1 MNNIRDKFEAWYQTQ
16 FSEIVDFSLFAPN
29 SAYYKDDDID
39 EAWDVW
45 QAATE
50 QSQKEIEIL
59 LNQQERLIAL
69 VDEKDARIAEL
80 EARLN
85 VDFPLLVKLF
95 DNIDE
100 LKAREKVLVEY
111 KNSVIDQFV
120 TAHHSYDESISA
132 YENISKLIAY
142 HQDIALDPKV
152 SSVAARWVTQIEGL
166 QAREKELV
174 EAISSS
180 LNCIREEINLNNYTE
195 TLLGDFISYYGDMV
209 IILQYALANV
219 RGE

>member
-1 MNNIRDKFEAWYQTQ
+1 MNNISDKFEAWYQTQ
-16 FSEIVDFSLFAPN
+16 FSEIVDFSLFAPT

-50 QSQKEIEIL
+50 QSQKEI
-59 LNQQERLIAL
+59 A
-69 VDEKDARIAEL
+69 EKDEL
-80 EARLN
+80 LDEQKCAIKGLN
-85 VDFPLLVKLF
+85 MCIGGEDSLTTNNLRACGEYLDNEKCLLEMV
-95 DNIDE
+95 
-100 LKAREKVLVEY
+100 RE
-111 KNSVIDQFV
+111 
-120 TAHHSYDESISA
+120 
-132 YENISKLIAY
+132 
-142 HQDIALDPKV
+142 
-152 SSVAARWVTQIEGL
+152 L
-166 QAREKELV
+166 QAREKVLV

-219 RGE
+219 RGEVK

>member
-1 MNNIRDKFEAWYQTQ
+1 MNNSREKFEAWYQTQ
-16 FSEIVDFSLFAPN
+16 FSEIVDFSLFAPT
-29 SAYYKDDDID
+29 SAYYKDDDVD

-100 LKAREKVLVEY
+100 LKAREKVLVDLAKLTY
-111 KNSVIDQFV
+111 GYLWHINAGLDAPAILNV
-120 TAHHSYDESISA
+120 TSITPEKCSH
-132 YENISKLIAY
+132 IVRKLW
-142 HQDIALDPKV
+142 LDVLTKEQ
-152 SSVAARWVTQIEGL
+152 RGEGINK
-166 QAREKELV
+166 ARE
-174 EAISSS
+174 
-180 LNCIREEINLNNYTE
+180 
-195 TLLGDFISYYGDMV
+195 
-209 IILQYALANV
+209 ALANV
-219 RGE
+219 NNEKKG